1 MTTPMGSDP
10 GRTAQ
15 GSDPG
20 RISVVLEGS
29 DPIPSNMLKSR
40 IVFLITVFLFASP
53 RPLFAE
59 PLASAAQSS
68 APAAQAPDSAVEA
81 YRIGVEDVLDISVL
95 QPDPLAA
102 TVTVSPDGS
111 VSFPLIG
118 GVRIKG
124 LTTEEAQHEIERRL
138 ADGYMKY
145 PVVSVSLRESR
156 SRKFF
161 VYGEV
166 IKPGAYPMEEH
177 ATVLKAISIAG
188 GFTKFGSS
196 SHVKILR
203 QQPNQPGYETIPI
216 NIKAVMDGNAQ
227 QDVLLQD
234 GDMVV
239 VSEGVF

>member
-1 MTTPMGSDP
+1 MNL
-10 GRTAQ
+10 
-15 GSDPG
+15 
-20 RISVVLEGS
+20 SVRGHGWVAAAVVGLAMA
-29 DPIPSNMLKSR
+29 PS
-40 IVFLITVFLFASP
+40 AW
-53 RPLFAE
+53 AE
-59 PLASAAQSS
+59 PITSIQPSADASAAQ
-68 APAAQAPDSAVEA
+68 APAVSANT
-81 YRIGVEDVLDISVL
+81 YRIGVQDVLDISVL
-95 QPDPLAA
+95 QPDPLAT
-102 TVTVSPDGS
+102 TVSVSPDGS
-111 VSFPLIG
+111 VTFPLIG
-118 GVRIKG
+118 GVHVKG

-166 IKPGAYPMEEH
+166 IRPGAYPMEER

-196 SHVKILR
+196 SRVKILR
-203 QQPNQPGYETIPI
+203 QQGDQPGYETIPV